1 MSSLVRDFENIHEGW
16 EMSLKAKKM
25 INAAK
30 DHIEEMLKN
39 QQFRKFIIDKILSNY
54 TDEQKKMLD
63 ERRSRQENMF
73 NESATYSFGAS
84 DDIFDPEVDEF
95 EIQDVMVSSLK
106 GVKRVRIYVED
117 LKARGYLGITGMWIP
132 KTYNTDWFDLDELE
146 KAEDC

>member
-1 MSSLVRDFENIHEGW
+1 MSSLVRDFDNIHEGW
-16 EMSLKAKKM
+16 EMSFKAKNM

-30 DHIEEMLKN
+30 DHIEEMLKK
-39 QQFRKFIIDKILSNY
+39 QQFRKFIVDKILSNY

-63 ERRSRQENMF
+63 ERRSRQEDMF
-73 NESATYSFGAS
+73 NESTTYSISVS
-84 DDIFDPEVDEF
+84 DNIFDPEVDEF
-95 EIQDVMVSSLK
+95 EIHDVNVSLN
-106 GVKRVRIYVED
+106 GVKKVRIYVED